1 MTVFF
6 VVLSWPK
13 QNKKNCKKQLTRP
26 ARDPLRSE
34 IGKRLQAHITR
45 VNRRWL
51 QLICYSRPTF
61 FDDEHRNS
69 CYEGYLSAIT
79 MNPITILELRG
90 NITFQTVQ
98 INREPN
104 EGFFFCFKDNKYY
117 LQLRQ

>member
-13 QNKKNCKKQLTRP
+13 QDKKNCEKQVTPP
-26 ARDPLRSE
+26 ARDRLRSE

-51 QLICYSRPTF
+51 QFVILVPTF
-61 FDDEHRNS
+61 STNTRGNA
-69 CYEGYLSAIT
+69 CYAGYLSAIT

-98 INREPN
+98 INRKLN
-104 EGFFFCFKDNKYY
+104 EGFFFCFKDDKYY
-117 LQLRQ
+117 LELRK